1 MECKLITNRTPQKRQ
16 QKGLKLLQ
24 PQAFFLPFMA
34 RKLKEYLL
42 AAVVLVF
49 LGSRREA
56 FVSVPSLRT
65 GRGATAPTGRT
76 SPRSVAVRAHW
87 GLGPL
92 GPVESAAAFRI
103 YFLPFVDPLEID
115 ETLID
120 QLFGGWFGPLTPL
133 LLGLLVFWVQSQ
145 INAVRRE
152 QEGRVIGSAAK
163 AVGDAAAKTA
173 TGAAQSLTERLGKVP
188 AEQWFKLLLCLA
200 LDLAG
205 ADKMVMRCYESC
217 MSYVS
222 IAQSRAEGFKVYRCS

>member
-1 MECKLITNRTPQKRQ
+1 
-16 QKGLKLLQ
+16 
-24 PQAFFLPFMA
+24 MA

-163 AVGDAAAKTA
+163 AVGDW
-173 TGAAQSLTERLGKVP
+173 GKFQPNNGSSSSFVWLWILQVMP
-188 AEQWFKLLLCLA
+188 HFYFQVLANWEIWPLLPL
-200 LDLAG
+200 
-205 ADKMVMRCYESC
+205 KH
-217 MSYVS
+217 
-222 IAQSRAEGFKVYRCS
+222 